1 MVPDD
6 IPEDGEHAQEP
17 EHLTVADA
25 GVLELR
31 RPIGTTASEL
41 LLGMVLSEVWL
52 PCVFASSTPP
62 TIRASMDETVTLAN
76 SVDPKHV

>member
-1 MVPDD
+1 MVPEDVE
-6 IPEDGEHAQEP
+6 EDGEHTQEP

-25 GVLELR
+25 GVSCVR

-41 LLGMVLSEVWL
+41 FLGMLLWFS
-52 PCVFASSTPP
+52 CVFASSTPP

>member
-1 MVPDD
+1 MVPEDV
-6 IPEDGEHAQEP
+6 PEDVEEHAQEP

-25 GVLELR
+25 GVSCVR
-31 RPIGTTASEL
+31 RLIGTTASEL
-41 LLGMVLSEVWL
+41 FLGMLLWF